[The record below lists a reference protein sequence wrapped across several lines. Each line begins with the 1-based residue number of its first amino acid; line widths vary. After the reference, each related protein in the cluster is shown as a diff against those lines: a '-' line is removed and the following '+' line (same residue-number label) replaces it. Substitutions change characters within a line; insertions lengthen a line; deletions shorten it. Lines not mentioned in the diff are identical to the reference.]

1 MLKIKEW
8 ILLANTKRRQRCFSR
23 GAFILTSLLLTHKS
37 YITLKFR
44 ERKGNAKDSIA
55 FNSNFI
61 LAIN

>member
-8 ILLANTKRRQRCFSR
+8 ILLANTKRRQRYFGK
-23 GAFILTSLLLTHKS
+23 GAFILTSLLLIHKS
-37 YITLKFR
+37 YIALRFG

-55 FNSNFI
+55 FNLSFI